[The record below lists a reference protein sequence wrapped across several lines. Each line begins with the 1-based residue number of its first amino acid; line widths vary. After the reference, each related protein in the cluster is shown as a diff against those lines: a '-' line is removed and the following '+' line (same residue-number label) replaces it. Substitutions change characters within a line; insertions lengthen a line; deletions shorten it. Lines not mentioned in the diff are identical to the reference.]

1 MFRLSLQG
9 FFTKRNLNMSEKWF
23 AIANPQAGSGKSKEL
38 LSFVTRELKR
48 NKIDFLLNLTTISG
62 DEIKLVKK
70 ATSLGYRKIL
80 CIGGDGTLQ
89 KVIAGIQIQKNISKE
104 NVLFGL
110 VPLGT
115 GNDWAKS
122 RGISLKISESISL
135 LKSGKRKTQ
144 DVGVANIKTSEKE
157 IKRYFITY
165 SGVGFDSF
173 MLKKIHKYKWLG
185 KLSYLFCAIMN
196 FMNYKNIEVEIKT
209 DNAKIN
215 SKVFLLGVG
224 LCKFTG
230 GGMQLI
236 KTPAG
241 NNGRLNMTIAQDLR
255 KTEIIKIFFSLFN
268 GGVFSKRKVLTMTSE
283 KILIVAKNTV
293 LTCQGDGEIF
303 GDGKVSYSIVKKGL
317 HYIC

>member
-1 MFRLSLQG
+1 MH
-9 FFTKRNLNMSEKWF
+9 NKWF
-23 AIANPQAGSGKSKEL
+23 AIANPKSRTGKSEGL
-38 LSFVTRELKR
+38 LNRVEALLIK
-48 NKIDFLLNLTTISG
+48 NQIDFELHKTSVSG
-62 DEIKLVKK
+62 DEIMLVEK

-80 CIGGDGTLQ
+80 CIGGDGTIQ
-89 KVIAGIQIQKNISKE
+89 KIVAGIQIQKNIPKE
-104 NVLFGL
+104 NILFGL

-122 RGISLKISESISL
+122 KGISLKISESIPFL
-135 LKSGKRKTQ
+135 NSGKIKTQ
-144 DVGVANIKTSEKE
+144 DVGLANIKANEKE

-173 MLKKIHKYKWLG
+173 MLKKIHGYKWLG
-185 KLSYLFCAIMN
+185 KFSYLFCALMN
-196 FMNYKNIEVEIKT
+196 FMNYKNIEVEIET
-209 DNAKIN
+209 DEAKIN

-241 NNGRLNMTIAQDLR
+241 TSGQLNMTIAQDLS

-268 GGVFSKRKVLTMTSE
+268 GGVFKKRKILTLSSE

-303 GDGKVSYSIVKKGL
+303 GAGKVSYSVVKKGL
-317 HYIC
+317 RYIS

>member
-1 MFRLSLQG
+1 MH
-9 FFTKRNLNMSEKWF
+9 NKWF
-23 AIANPQAGSGKSKEL
+23 AIANPKSRAGKSEGL
-38 LSFVTRELKR
+38 LNRVEALLIK
-48 NKIDFLLNLTTISG
+48 NQIDFELHKTSVAG
-62 DEIKLVKK
+62 DEIMLVEK

-80 CIGGDGTLQ
+80 CIGGDGTIQ
-89 KVIAGIQIQKNISKE
+89 KIVAGIQIQKNIPKE

-122 RGISLKISESISL
+122 KGISLKISESIPFL
-135 LKSGKRKTQ
+135 NSGKIKAQ
-144 DVGVANIKTSEKE
+144 DVGLANIKAGEKE

-173 MLKKIHKYKWLG
+173 MLKKIQSYKWLG
-185 KLSYLFCAIMN
+185 KFSYLFCALMN
-196 FMNYKNIEVEIKT
+196 FMNYKNIEVEIET
-209 DNAKIN
+209 DDAKIN
-215 SKVFLLGVG
+215 SRVFLLGVG

-241 NNGRLNMTIAQDLR
+241 ANGQLNMTIAQDLS
-255 KTEIIKIFFSLFN
+255 KMEIIKIFFSLFN
-268 GGVFSKRKVLTMTSE
+268 GGVFKKRKILTLSSE

-303 GDGKVSYSIVKKGL
+303 GAGKVSYSVVKKGL
-317 HYIC
+317 RYIS

>member
-1 MFRLSLQG
+1 MH
-9 FFTKRNLNMSEKWF
+9 NKWF
-23 AIANPQAGSGKSKEL
+23 AIANPKSRAGKSEGL
-38 LSFVTRELKR
+38 LNRVEALLIK
-48 NKIDFLLNLTTISG
+48 NQIDFELHKTSVAG
-62 DEIKLVKK
+62 DEIMLVEK

-80 CIGGDGTLQ
+80 CIGGDGTIQ
-89 KVIAGIQIQKNISKE
+89 KIVAGIQIQKNIPKE
-104 NVLFGL
+104 NILFGL

-122 RGISLKISESISL
+122 KGISLKISESIPFL
-135 LKSGKRKTQ
+135 NSGKIKTQ
-144 DVGVANIKTSEKE
+144 DVGLANIKANEKE

-173 MLKKIHKYKWLG
+173 MLKKIQSYKWLG
-185 KLSYLFCAIMN
+185 KFSYLFCALMN
-196 FMNYKNIEVEIKT
+196 FMNYKNIEVEIET
-209 DNAKIN
+209 DDAKIN
-215 SKVFLLGVG
+215 SRVFLLGVG

-241 NNGRLNMTIAQDLR
+241 ANGQLNMTIAQDLS
-255 KTEIIKIFFSLFN
+255 KMEIIKIFFSLFN
-268 GGVFSKRKVLTMTSE
+268 GGVFKKRKILTLSSE

-303 GDGKVSYSIVKKGL
+303 GAGKVSYSVVKKGL
-317 HYIC
+317 RYIS

>member
-1 MFRLSLQG
+1 MH
-9 FFTKRNLNMSEKWF
+9 NKWF
-23 AIANPQAGSGKSKEL
+23 AIANPKSGAGKSE
-38 LSFVTRELKR
+38 S
-48 NKIDFLLNLTTISG
+48 LLNRVEAELSKNQIEFELHKTSVSG
-62 DEIKLVKK
+62 DEIMLVKK

-80 CIGGDGTLQ
+80 CIGGDGTIQ
-89 KVIAGIQIQKNISKE
+89 KIVAGIQIQKNIPKE

-122 RGISLKISESISL
+122 KGISLKISESIPFL
-135 LKSGKRKTQ
+135 NSGKIKTQ
-144 DVGVANIKTSEKE
+144 DVGLANIKANEKE

-173 MLKKIHKYKWLG
+173 MLKKIQSYKWLG
-185 KLSYLFCAIMN
+185 KFSYLFCALMN
-196 FMNYKNIEVEIKT
+196 FMNYKNIEVEIEA
-209 DNAKIN
+209 DDAKIN

-241 NNGRLNMTIAQDLR
+241 SSGQLNMTIAQDLN

-268 GGVFSKRKVLTMTSE
+268 GGVFKKRKILTLSSE

-303 GDGKVSYSIVKKGL
+303 GAGKVSYSVVKKGL
-317 HYIC
+317 HYIS

>member
-1 MFRLSLQG
+1 MH
-9 FFTKRNLNMSEKWF
+9 NKWF
-23 AIANPQAGSGKSKEL
+23 AIANPKSRAGKSEGL
-38 LSFVTRELKR
+38 LNRVEALLIK
-48 NKIDFLLNLTTISG
+48 NQIDFELHKTSVAG
-62 DEIKLVKK
+62 DEIMLVEK

-80 CIGGDGTLQ
+80 CIGGDGTIQ
-89 KVIAGIQIQKNISKE
+89 KIVAGIQIQKNIPKE
-104 NVLFGL
+104 NILFGL

-122 RGISLKISESISL
+122 KGISLKISESIPFL
-135 LKSGKRKTQ
+135 NSGKIKAQ
-144 DVGVANIKTSEKE
+144 DVGLANIKAGEKE

-173 MLKKIHKYKWLG
+173 MLKKIQSYKWLG
-185 KLSYLFCAIMN
+185 KFSYLFCALMN
-196 FMNYKNIEVEIKT
+196 FMNYKNIEVEIET
-209 DNAKIN
+209 DDAKIN
-215 SKVFLLGVG
+215 SRVFLLGVG

-241 NNGRLNMTIAQDLR
+241 ANGQLNMTIAQDLS
-255 KTEIIKIFFSLFN
+255 KMEIIKIFFSLFN
-268 GGVFSKRKVLTMTSE
+268 GGVFKKHKILTLSSE

-303 GDGKVSYSIVKKGL
+303 GAGKVSYSVVKKGL
-317 HYIC
+317 RYIS

>member
-1 MFRLSLQG
+1 MH
-9 FFTKRNLNMSEKWF
+9 NKWF
-23 AIANPQAGSGKSKEL
+23 AIANPKSGAGKSE
-38 LSFVTRELKR
+38 S
-48 NKIDFLLNLTTISG
+48 LLNRVEAELSKNQIEFELHKTSVSG
-62 DEIKLVKK
+62 DEIMLVKK

-80 CIGGDGTLQ
+80 CIGGDGTIQ
-89 KVIAGIQIQKNISKE
+89 KIVAGIQIQKNIPKE
-104 NVLFGL
+104 NILFGL

-122 RGISLKISESISL
+122 KGISLKISESIPFL
-135 LKSGKRKTQ
+135 NSGKIKTQ
-144 DVGVANIKTSEKE
+144 DVGLANIKAGEKE

-173 MLKKIHKYKWLG
+173 MLKKIQSYKWLG
-185 KLSYLFCAIMN
+185 KFSYLFCALMN
-196 FMNYKNIEVEIKT
+196 FMNYKNIEVEIET
-209 DNAKIN
+209 DDAKIN

-241 NNGRLNMTIAQDLR
+241 SSGQLNMTIAQDLS

-268 GGVFSKRKVLTMTSE
+268 GDVFKKRKILTLSSE

-293 LTCQGDGEIF
+293 LTCQGDGEVF
-303 GDGKVSYSIVKKGL
+303 GAGKVSYSVVKKGL
-317 HYIC
+317 RYIS

>member
-1 MFRLSLQG
+1 MH
-9 FFTKRNLNMSEKWF
+9 NKWF
-23 AIANPQAGSGKSKEL
+23 AIANPKSRAGKSEGL
-38 LSFVTRELKR
+38 LNRVEALLIK
-48 NKIDFLLNLTTISG
+48 NQIDFELHKTSVAG
-62 DEIKLVKK
+62 DEIMLVEK

-80 CIGGDGTLQ
+80 CIGGDGTIQ
-89 KVIAGIQIQKNISKE
+89 KIVAGIQIQKNIPKE
-104 NVLFGL
+104 NILFGL

-115 GNDWAKS
+115 GNDWANSK
-122 RGISLKISESISL
+122 GISLKISESIPFL
-135 LKSGKRKTQ
+135 NSGKIKAQ
-144 DVGVANIKTSEKE
+144 DVGLANIKANEKE

-173 MLKKIHKYKWLG
+173 MLKKIQSYKWLG
-185 KLSYLFCAIMN
+185 KFSYLFCALMN
-196 FMNYKNIEVEIKT
+196 FMNYKNIEVEIET
-209 DNAKIN
+209 DDAKIN
-215 SKVFLLGVG
+215 SRVFLLGVG

-241 NNGRLNMTIAQDLR
+241 ANGPLNMTIAQDLS

-268 GGVFSKRKVLTMTSE
+268 GGVFKKRKILTLSSE

-303 GDGKVSYSIVKKGL
+303 GAGKVSYSVVKKGL
-317 HYIC
+317 RYIS

>member
-1 MFRLSLQG
+1 MH
-9 FFTKRNLNMSEKWF
+9 NKWF
-23 AIANPQAGSGKSKEL
+23 AIANPKSRSGKSKGLLNRVEAEL
-38 LSFVTRELKR
+38 SK
-48 NKIDFLLNLTTISG
+48 NQIDFELHKTSVSG
-62 DEIKLVKK
+62 DEIMLVEK

-80 CIGGDGTLQ
+80 CVGGDGTIQ
-89 KVIAGIQIQKNISKE
+89 KIVAGIQIQKNIPKE
-104 NVLFGL
+104 NILFGL

-122 RGISLKISESISL
+122 KGISLKISDSIPFL
-135 LKSGKRKTQ
+135 NSGKIKTQ
-144 DVGVANIKTSEKE
+144 DVGLANIKAGEKE

-173 MLKKIHKYKWLG
+173 MLKKIHGYKWLG
-185 KLSYLFCAIMN
+185 KFSYLFCALMN
-196 FMNYKNIEVEIKT
+196 FMNYKNIEVEIET
-209 DNAKIN
+209 DDAKIN

-241 NNGRLNMTIAQDLR
+241 TSGQLNMTIAQDLS

-268 GGVFSKRKVLTMTSE
+268 GDVFKKRKILTLSSE

-303 GDGKVSYSIVKKGL
+303 GAGKVSYSVIKKGL
-317 HYIC
+317 RYIS

>member
-1 MFRLSLQG
+1 MH
-9 FFTKRNLNMSEKWF
+9 NKWF
-23 AIANPQAGSGKSKEL
+23 AIANPKSRAGKSEGL
-38 LSFVTRELKR
+38 LNRVEALLIK
-48 NKIDFLLNLTTISG
+48 NQIDFELHKTSVAG
-62 DEIKLVKK
+62 DEIMLVEK

-80 CIGGDGTLQ
+80 CIGGDGTIQ
-89 KVIAGIQIQKNISKE
+89 KIVAGIQIQKNIPKE
-104 NVLFGL
+104 NILFGL

-122 RGISLKISESISL
+122 KGISLKISESIPFL
-135 LKSGKRKTQ
+135 NSGKIKAQ
-144 DVGVANIKTSEKE
+144 DVGLANIKAGEKE

-173 MLKKIHKYKWLG
+173 MLKKIQSYKWLG
-185 KLSYLFCAIMN
+185 KFSYLFCALMN
-196 FMNYKNIEVEIKT
+196 FMNYKNIEVEIET
-209 DNAKIN
+209 DDAKIN

-241 NNGRLNMTIAQDLR
+241 ANGQLNMTIAQDLS
-255 KTEIIKIFFSLFN
+255 KMEIIKIFFSLFN
-268 GGVFSKRKVLTMTSE
+268 GGVFKKRKVLTLSSE

-303 GDGKVSYSIVKKGL
+303 GAGKVSYSVVKKGL
-317 HYIC
+317 RYIS

>member
-1 MFRLSLQG
+1 
-9 FFTKRNLNMSEKWF
+9 
-23 AIANPQAGSGKSKEL
+23 
-38 LSFVTRELKR
+38 
-48 NKIDFLLNLTTISG
+48 
-62 DEIKLVKK
+62 
-70 ATSLGYRKIL
+70 
-80 CIGGDGTLQ
+80 
-89 KVIAGIQIQKNISKE
+89 
-104 NVLFGL
+104 
-110 VPLGT
+110 
-115 GNDWAKS
+115 
-122 RGISLKISESISL
+122 
-135 LKSGKRKTQ
+135 
-144 DVGVANIKTSEKE
+144 
-157 IKRYFITY
+157 
-165 SGVGFDSF
+165 
-173 MLKKIHKYKWLG
+173 
-185 KLSYLFCAIMN
+185 
-196 FMNYKNIEVEIKT
+196 MNYKNIEVEIKT

-303 GDGKVSYSIVKKGL
+303 GDGKVSYSVVKKGL

>member
-1 MFRLSLQG
+1 MH
-9 FFTKRNLNMSEKWF
+9 NKWF
-23 AIANPQAGSGKSKEL
+23 AIANPKSRAGKSEGFLNRVEAL
-38 LSFVTRELKR
+38 LIK
-48 NKIDFLLNLTTISG
+48 NQIDFELHKTSVSG
-62 DEIKLVKK
+62 EEIMLVKK

-80 CIGGDGTLQ
+80 CIGGDGTIQ
-89 KVIAGIQIQKNISKE
+89 KIVAGIQIQKNIPKE

-122 RGISLKISESISL
+122 KGISLKISESIPFL
-135 LKSGKRKTQ
+135 NLGKIKTQ
-144 DVGVANIKTSEKE
+144 DVGLANIKTSEKE

-173 MLKKIHKYKWLG
+173 MLKKIQSYKWLG
-185 KLSYLFCAIMN
+185 KFSYLFCALMN
-196 FMNYKNIEVEIKT
+196 FMNYKNIEVEIET
-209 DNAKIN
+209 DDAKIN

-241 NNGRLNMTIAQDLR
+241 SSGQLNMTVAQDLS

-268 GGVFSKRKVLTMTSE
+268 GGVFKKRKILTLSSK

-303 GDGKVSYSIVKKGL
+303 GAGKVDYSVVKKGL
-317 HYIC
+317 RYIS

>member
-1 MFRLSLQG
+1 MH
-9 FFTKRNLNMSEKWF
+9 NKWF
-23 AIANPQAGSGKSKEL
+23 AIANPKSRAGKSEGLLNRVEAEL
-38 LSFVTRELKR
+38 SK
-48 NKIDFLLNLTTISG
+48 NQIDFELHKTSVAG
-62 DEIKLVKK
+62 DEIMLVEK

-80 CIGGDGTLQ
+80 CIGGDGTIQ
-89 KVIAGIQIQKNISKE
+89 KIVAGIQIQKNIPKE
-104 NVLFGL
+104 NILFGL

-122 RGISLKISESISL
+122 KGISLKISESIPFL
-135 LKSGKRKTQ
+135 NSGKIKAQ
-144 DVGVANIKTSEKE
+144 DVGLANIKAGEKE

-173 MLKKIHKYKWLG
+173 MLKKIQSYKWLG
-185 KLSYLFCAIMN
+185 KFSYLFCALMN
-196 FMNYKNIEVEIKT
+196 FMNYKNIEVEIET
-209 DNAKIN
+209 DDAKI
-215 SKVFLLGVG
+215 SSRVFLLGVG

-241 NNGRLNMTIAQDLR
+241 SSGQLNMTIAQDLS

-268 GGVFSKRKVLTMTSE
+268 GGVFKKRKILTLSSE

-303 GDGKVSYSIVKKGL
+303 GAGKVSYSVVKKGL
-317 HYIC
+317 RYIS

>member
-1 MFRLSLQG
+1 MH
-9 FFTKRNLNMSEKWF
+9 NKWF
-23 AIANPQAGSGKSKEL
+23 AIANPKSRAGKSEGL
-38 LSFVTRELKR
+38 LNRVEALLIK
-48 NKIDFLLNLTTISG
+48 NQIDFELHKTSVAG
-62 DEIKLVKK
+62 DEIMLVEK

-80 CIGGDGTLQ
+80 CIGGDGTIQ
-89 KVIAGIQIQKNISKE
+89 KIVAGIQIQKNIPKE

-122 RGISLKISESISL
+122 KGISLKISESIPFL
-135 LKSGKRKTQ
+135 NSGKIKTQ
-144 DVGVANIKTSEKE
+144 DVGLANIKANEKE

-173 MLKKIHKYKWLG
+173 MLKKIQSYKWLG
-185 KLSYLFCAIMN
+185 KFSYLFCALMN
-196 FMNYKNIEVEIKT
+196 FMNYKNIEVEIET
-209 DNAKIN
+209 DDAKIN

-241 NNGRLNMTIAQDLR
+241 SSGQLNMTIAQDLS

-268 GGVFSKRKVLTMTSE
+268 GGVFKKRKILTLSSE

-303 GDGKVSYSIVKKGL
+303 GAGKVSYSVVKKGL
-317 HYIC
+317 RYIS

>member
-1 MFRLSLQG
+1 MH
-9 FFTKRNLNMSEKWF
+9 NKWF
-23 AIANPQAGSGKSKEL
+23 AIANPKSRAGKSEGL
-38 LSFVTRELKR
+38 LNRVEALLIK
-48 NKIDFLLNLTTISG
+48 NQIDFELHKTSVSG
-62 DEIKLVKK
+62 EEIMLVKK

-80 CIGGDGTLQ
+80 CIGGDGTIQ
-89 KVIAGIQIQKNISKE
+89 KIVAGIQIQKNIPKE
-104 NVLFGL
+104 NILFGL

-122 RGISLKISESISL
+122 KGISLKISESIPFL
-135 LKSGKRKTQ
+135 NSGKIKAQ
-144 DVGVANIKTSEKE
+144 DVGLANIKAGEKE

-173 MLKKIHKYKWLG
+173 MLKRIQSYKWLG
-185 KLSYLFCAIMN
+185 KFSYLFCALMN
-196 FMNYKNIEVEIKT
+196 FMNYKNIEVEIET
-209 DNAKIN
+209 DDAKIN

-241 NNGRLNMTIAQDLR
+241 SSGQLNMTVAQDLS

-268 GGVFSKRKVLTMTSE
+268 GGVFKKRKILTLSSK

-303 GDGKVSYSIVKKGL
+303 GAGKVDYSVVKKGL
-317 HYIC
+317 RYIS

>member
-1 MFRLSLQG
+1 MH
-9 FFTKRNLNMSEKWF
+9 NKWF
-23 AIANPQAGSGKSKEL
+23 AIANPKSRSGKSKGFLNRVEAEL
-38 LSFVTRELKR
+38 SK
-48 NKIDFLLNLTTISG
+48 NQIDFELHKTSVSG
-62 DEIKLVKK
+62 DEIMLVEK

-80 CIGGDGTLQ
+80 CIGGDGTIQ
-89 KVIAGIQIQKNISKE
+89 KIVAGIQIQKNIPKE
-104 NVLFGL
+104 NILFGL

-122 RGISLKISESISL
+122 KGISLKISESIPFL
-135 LKSGKRKTQ
+135 NSGKIKTQ
-144 DVGVANIKTSEKE
+144 DVGVADIKASEKE
-157 IKRYFITY
+157 IKRYFVTY

-173 MLKKIHKYKWLG
+173 MLNKIHSYKWLG
-185 KLSYLFCAIMN
+185 KFSYLFCALMN
-196 FMNYKNIEVEIKT
+196 FMNYKNIEVEIET
-209 DNAKIN
+209 DDAKIN

-241 NNGRLNMTIAQDLR
+241 TSGQLNMTIAQDLS

-268 GGVFSKRKVLTMTSE
+268 GGVFKKRKVLTLSSE

-303 GDGKVSYSIVKKGL
+303 GAGKVSYSVVKKGL
-317 HYIC
+317 RYIS

>member
-1 MFRLSLQG
+1 MH
-9 FFTKRNLNMSEKWF
+9 NKWF
-23 AIANPQAGSGKSKEL
+23 AIANPKSGAGKSESL
-38 LSFVTRELKR
+38 LNRVEAVLIK
-48 NKIDFLLNLTTISG
+48 NQIDFELHKTSVAG
-62 DEIKLVKK
+62 DEIMLVEK

-80 CIGGDGTLQ
+80 CIGGDGTIQ
-89 KVIAGIQIQKNISKE
+89 KIVAGIQIQKNIPKE

-122 RGISLKISESISL
+122 KGISLKISESIPFL
-135 LKSGKRKTQ
+135 NSGKIKTQ
-144 DVGVANIKTSEKE
+144 DVGLANIKAGEKE

-173 MLKKIHKYKWLG
+173 MLKKIQSYKWLG
-185 KLSYLFCAIMN
+185 KFSYLFCALMN
-196 FMNYKNIEVEIKT
+196 FMNYKNIEVEIET
-209 DNAKIN
+209 DDAKIN
-215 SKVFLLGVG
+215 SRVFLLGVG

-241 NNGRLNMTIAQDLR
+241 ANGQLNMTIAQDLS
-255 KTEIIKIFFSLFN
+255 KMEIIKIFFSLFN
-268 GGVFSKRKVLTMTSE
+268 GGVFKKRKILTLSSE

-303 GDGKVSYSIVKKGL
+303 GAGKVSYSVVKKGL
-317 HYIC
+317 HYIS

>member
-1 MFRLSLQG
+1 MH
-9 FFTKRNLNMSEKWF
+9 NKWF
-23 AIANPQAGSGKSKEL
+23 AIANPKSRSGKSEGL
-38 LSFVTRELKR
+38 LKR
-48 NKIDFLLNLTTISG
+48 VEAVLIKNQIDFELHKTSVSG
-62 DEIKLVKK
+62 DEIMLVEK

-80 CIGGDGTLQ
+80 CIGGDGTIQ
-89 KVIAGIQIQKNISKE
+89 KIVAGIQIQKNIPKE
-104 NVLFGL
+104 NILFGL

-122 RGISLKISESISL
+122 KGISLKISESIPFL
-135 LKSGKRKTQ
+135 NSGKIKTQ
-144 DVGVANIKTSEKE
+144 DVGLANIKANEKE

-173 MLKKIHKYKWLG
+173 MLKKIHGYKWLG
-185 KLSYLFCAIMN
+185 KFSYLFCALMN
-196 FMNYKNIEVEIKT
+196 FMNYKNIEVEIET
-209 DNAKIN
+209 DDAKIN

-241 NNGRLNMTIAQDLR
+241 TSGQLNMTIAQDLS

-268 GGVFSKRKVLTMTSE
+268 GGVFKKRKILTLSSE

-303 GDGKVSYSIVKKGL
+303 GAGKVSYSVVKKGL
-317 HYIC
+317 RYIS

>member
-1 MFRLSLQG
+1 MH
-9 FFTKRNLNMSEKWF
+9 NKWF
-23 AIANPQAGSGKSKEL
+23 AIANPKSRAGKSEGL
-38 LSFVTRELKR
+38 LNRVEALLIK
-48 NKIDFLLNLTTISG
+48 NQIDFELHKTSVAG
-62 DEIKLVKK
+62 DEIMLVEK

-80 CIGGDGTLQ
+80 CIGGDGTIQ
-89 KVIAGIQIQKNISKE
+89 KIVAGIQIQKNIPKE
-104 NVLFGL
+104 NILFGL

-122 RGISLKISESISL
+122 KGISLKISESIPFL
-135 LKSGKRKTQ
+135 NSGKIKAQ
-144 DVGVANIKTSEKE
+144 DVGLANIKAGEKE

-173 MLKKIHKYKWLG
+173 MLKKIQSYKWLG
-185 KLSYLFCAIMN
+185 KFSYLFCALMN
-196 FMNYKNIEVEIKT
+196 FMNYKNIEVEIET
-209 DNAKIN
+209 DDAKIN

-241 NNGRLNMTIAQDLR
+241 SSGQLNMTIAQDLS

-268 GGVFSKRKVLTMTSE
+268 GGVFKKRKILTLSSE

-303 GDGKVSYSIVKKGL
+303 GAGKVSYSVVKKGL
-317 HYIC
+317 RYIS

>member
-1 MFRLSLQG
+1 MH
-9 FFTKRNLNMSEKWF
+9 NKWF
-23 AIANPQAGSGKSKEL
+23 AIANPKSRAGKSEG
-38 LSFVTRELKR
+38 
-48 NKIDFLLNLTTISG
+48 LLNRVEALLIKNHINFELHKTSVAG
-62 DEIKLVKK
+62 DEIMLVEK

-80 CIGGDGTLQ
+80 CIGGDGTVQ
-89 KVIAGIQIQKNISKE
+89 KIVAGIQIQKNIPKE
-104 NVLFGL
+104 NILFGL

-122 RGISLKISESISL
+122 KGISLKISESIPFL
-135 LKSGKRKTQ
+135 NSGKIKAQ
-144 DVGVANIKTSEKE
+144 DVGLANIKAGEKE

-173 MLKKIHKYKWLG
+173 MLKKIQSYKWLG
-185 KLSYLFCAIMN
+185 KFSYLFCALMN
-196 FMNYKNIEVEIKT
+196 FMNYKNIEVEIET
-209 DNAKIN
+209 DDAKIN
-215 SKVFLLGVG
+215 SRVFLLGVG

-241 NNGRLNMTIAQDLR
+241 ANGQLNMTIAQDLS
-255 KTEIIKIFFSLFN
+255 KMEIIKIFFSLFN
-268 GGVFSKRKVLTMTSE
+268 GGVFKKRKILTLSSE

-303 GDGKVSYSIVKKGL
+303 GAGKVSYSVVKKGL
-317 HYIC
+317 RYIS

>member
-1 MFRLSLQG
+1 MH
-9 FFTKRNLNMSEKWF
+9 NKWF
-23 AIANPQAGSGKSKEL
+23 AIANPKSGAGKSE
-38 LSFVTRELKR
+38 S
-48 NKIDFLLNLTTISG
+48 LLNRVEAELSKNQIEFELHKTSVSG
-62 DEIKLVKK
+62 DEIMLVKK

-80 CIGGDGTLQ
+80 CIGGDGTIQ
-89 KVIAGIQIQKNISKE
+89 KIVAGIQIQKNIPKE
-104 NVLFGL
+104 NILFGL

-122 RGISLKISESISL
+122 KGISLKISESIPFL
-135 LKSGKRKTQ
+135 NSGKIKAQ
-144 DVGVANIKTSEKE
+144 DVGLANIKAGEKE

-173 MLKKIHKYKWLG
+173 MLKKIQSYKWLG
-185 KLSYLFCAIMN
+185 KFSYLFCALMN
-196 FMNYKNIEVEIKT
+196 FMNYKNIEVEIET
-209 DNAKIN
+209 DDAKI
-215 SKVFLLGVG
+215 SSRVFLLGVG

-241 NNGRLNMTIAQDLR
+241 ANGQLNMTIAQDLS
-255 KTEIIKIFFSLFN
+255 KMEIIKIFFSLFN
-268 GGVFSKRKVLTMTSE
+268 GGVFKKRKILTLSSE

-303 GDGKVSYSIVKKGL
+303 GAGKVSYSVVKKGL
-317 HYIC
+317 RYIS

>member
-1 MFRLSLQG
+1 MHD
-9 FFTKRNLNMSEKWF
+9 KWF
-23 AIANPQAGSGKSKEL
+23 AIANPKSGAGKSESL
-38 LSFVTRELKR
+38 LNRVEALLIK
-48 NKIDFLLNLTTISG
+48 NQIDFELHKTSVAG
-62 DEIKLVKK
+62 DEIMLVEK

-80 CIGGDGTLQ
+80 CIGGDGTIQ
-89 KVIAGIQIQKNISKE
+89 KIVAGIQIQKNIPKE
-104 NVLFGL
+104 NILFGL

-122 RGISLKISESISL
+122 KGISLKISESIPFL
-135 LKSGKRKTQ
+135 NSGKIKAQ
-144 DVGVANIKTSEKE
+144 DVGLANIKAGEKE

-173 MLKKIHKYKWLG
+173 MLKKIQSYKWLG
-185 KLSYLFCAIMN
+185 KFSYLFCALMN
-196 FMNYKNIEVEIKT
+196 FMNYKNIEVEIET
-209 DNAKIN
+209 DDAKIN
-215 SKVFLLGVG
+215 SRVFLLGVG

-241 NNGRLNMTIAQDLR
+241 ANGQLNMTIAQDLS
-255 KTEIIKIFFSLFN
+255 KMEIIKIFFSLFN
-268 GGVFSKRKVLTMTSE
+268 GGVFKKRKILTLSSE

-303 GDGKVSYSIVKKGL
+303 GAGKVSYSVVKKGL
-317 HYIC
+317 RYIS

>member
-1 MFRLSLQG
+1 MH
-9 FFTKRNLNMSEKWF
+9 NKWF
-23 AIANPQAGSGKSKEL
+23 AIANPKSGAGKSE
-38 LSFVTRELKR
+38 S
-48 NKIDFLLNLTTISG
+48 LLNRVEAELSKNQIEFELHKTSVSG
-62 DEIKLVKK
+62 DEIMLVKK

-80 CIGGDGTLQ
+80 CIGGDGTIQ
-89 KVIAGIQIQKNISKE
+89 KIVAGIQIQKNIPKE

-122 RGISLKISESISL
+122 KGISLKISESIPFL
-135 LKSGKRKTQ
+135 NSGKIKTQ
-144 DVGVANIKTSEKE
+144 DVGLANIKANEKE

-173 MLKKIHKYKWLG
+173 MLKKIQSYKWLG
-185 KLSYLFCAIMN
+185 KFSYLFCALMN
-196 FMNYKNIEVEIKT
+196 FMNYKNIEVEIET
-209 DNAKIN
+209 DDAKIN
-215 SKVFLLGVG
+215 SRVFLLGVG

-241 NNGRLNMTIAQDLR
+241 ANGQLNMTIAQDLS
-255 KTEIIKIFFSLFN
+255 KMEIIKIFFSLFN
-268 GGVFSKRKVLTMTSE
+268 GGVFKKRKILTLSSE

-303 GDGKVSYSIVKKGL
+303 GAGKVSYSVVKKGL
-317 HYIC
+317 RYIS

>member
-1 MFRLSLQG
+1 MH
-9 FFTKRNLNMSEKWF
+9 NKWF
-23 AIANPQAGSGKSKEL
+23 AIANPKSRAGKSEGL
-38 LSFVTRELKR
+38 LNRVEALLIK
-48 NKIDFLLNLTTISG
+48 NQIDFELHKTSVAG
-62 DEIKLVKK
+62 DEIMLVEK

-80 CIGGDGTLQ
+80 CIGGDGTIQ
-89 KVIAGIQIQKNISKE
+89 KIVAGIQIQKNIPKE
-104 NVLFGL
+104 NILFGL

-122 RGISLKISESISL
+122 KGISLKISESIPFL
-135 LKSGKRKTQ
+135 NSGKIKAQ
-144 DVGVANIKTSEKE
+144 DVGLANIKAGEKE

-173 MLKKIHKYKWLG
+173 MLKKIQSYKWLG
-185 KLSYLFCAIMN
+185 KFSYLFCALMN
-196 FMNYKNIEVEIKT
+196 FMNYKNIEVEIET
-209 DNAKIN
+209 DDAKIN

-241 NNGRLNMTIAQDLR
+241 SSGQLNMTIAQDLN

-268 GGVFSKRKVLTMTSE
+268 GGVFKKRKILTLSSE

-303 GDGKVSYSIVKKGL
+303 GAGKVSYSVVKKGL
-317 HYIC
+317 RYIS

>member
-1 MFRLSLQG
+1 MH
-9 FFTKRNLNMSEKWF
+9 NKWF
-23 AIANPQAGSGKSKEL
+23 AIANPKSGAGKSE
-38 LSFVTRELKR
+38 S
-48 NKIDFLLNLTTISG
+48 LLNRVEAELSKNQIEFELHKTSVSG
-62 DEIKLVKK
+62 DEIMLVKK

-80 CIGGDGTLQ
+80 CIGGDGTIQ
-89 KVIAGIQIQKNISKE
+89 KIVAGIQIQKNIPKE

-122 RGISLKISESISL
+122 KGISLKISASIPFL
-135 LKSGKRKTQ
+135 NSGKIKTQ
-144 DVGVANIKTSEKE
+144 DVGLANIKAGEKE

-173 MLKKIHKYKWLG
+173 MLKKIQSYKWLG
-185 KLSYLFCAIMN
+185 KFSYLFCALMN
-196 FMNYKNIEVEIKT
+196 FMNYKNIEVEIET
-209 DNAKIN
+209 DDAKIN

-241 NNGRLNMTIAQDLR
+241 SSGQLNMTIAEDLS

-268 GGVFSKRKVLTMTSE
+268 GGVFKKRKILTLSSE

-303 GDGKVSYSIVKKGL
+303 GAGKVSYSVVKKGL
-317 HYIC
+317 HYIS

>member
-1 MFRLSLQG
+1 MH
-9 FFTKRNLNMSEKWF
+9 NKWF
-23 AIANPQAGSGKSKEL
+23 AIANPKSRAGKSEGL
-38 LSFVTRELKR
+38 LNRVEALLIK
-48 NKIDFLLNLTTISG
+48 NQIDFELHKTYVAG
-62 DEIKLVKK
+62 DEIMLVEK

-80 CIGGDGTLQ
+80 CIGGDGTIQ
-89 KVIAGIQIQKNISKE
+89 KIVAGIQIQKNIPKE
-104 NVLFGL
+104 NILFGL

-122 RGISLKISESISL
+122 KGISLKISESIPFL
-135 LKSGKRKTQ
+135 NSGKIKAQ
-144 DVGVANIKTSEKE
+144 DVGLANIKAGEKE

-173 MLKKIHKYKWLG
+173 MLKKIQSYKWLG
-185 KLSYLFCAIMN
+185 KFSYLFCALMN
-196 FMNYKNIEVEIKT
+196 FMNYKNIEVEIET
-209 DNAKIN
+209 DEAKIN

-241 NNGRLNMTIAQDLR
+241 TSGQLNMTIAQDLS
-255 KTEIIKIFFSLFN
+255 KMEIIKIFFSLFN
-268 GGVFSKRKVLTMTSE
+268 GGVFKKHKILTLSSK

-303 GDGKVSYSIVKKGL
+303 GAGKVSYSVVKKGL
-317 HYIC
+317 RYIS

>member
-1 MFRLSLQG
+1 MH
-9 FFTKRNLNMSEKWF
+9 NKWF
-23 AIANPQAGSGKSKEL
+23 AIANPKSRAGKSEGL
-38 LSFVTRELKR
+38 LNRVEALLIK
-48 NKIDFLLNLTTISG
+48 NQIDFELHKTSVAG
-62 DEIKLVKK
+62 DEIMFVEK

-80 CIGGDGTLQ
+80 CIGGDGTIQ
-89 KVIAGIQIQKNISKE
+89 KIVAGIQIQKNIPKE

-122 RGISLKISESISL
+122 KGISLKISESIPFL
-135 LKSGKRKTQ
+135 NSGKIKAQ
-144 DVGVANIKTSEKE
+144 DVGLANIKAGEKE

-173 MLKKIHKYKWLG
+173 MLKKIQSYKWLG
-185 KLSYLFCAIMN
+185 KFSYLFCALMN
-196 FMNYKNIEVEIKT
+196 FMNYKNIEVEIET
-209 DNAKIN
+209 DDAKIN
-215 SKVFLLGVG
+215 SRVFLLGVG

-241 NNGRLNMTIAQDLR
+241 ANGQLNMTIAQDLS
-255 KTEIIKIFFSLFN
+255 KMEIIKIFFSLFN
-268 GGVFSKRKVLTMTSE
+268 GGVFKKRKILTLSSE

-303 GDGKVSYSIVKKGL
+303 GAGKVSYSVVKKGL
-317 HYIC
+317 RYIS

>member
-1 MFRLSLQG
+1 MH
-9 FFTKRNLNMSEKWF
+9 NKWF
-23 AIANPQAGSGKSKEL
+23 AIANPKSRAGKSEGL
-38 LSFVTRELKR
+38 LNRVEALLIK
-48 NKIDFLLNLTTISG
+48 NQIDFELHKTSVAG
-62 DEIKLVKK
+62 DEIMLVEK

-80 CIGGDGTLQ
+80 CIGGDGTIQ
-89 KVIAGIQIQKNISKE
+89 KIVAGIQIQKNIPKE
-104 NVLFGL
+104 TILFGL

-122 RGISLKISESISL
+122 KGISLKISESIPFL
-135 LKSGKRKTQ
+135 NSGKIKAQ
-144 DVGVANIKTSEKE
+144 DVGLANIKAGEKE

-173 MLKKIHKYKWLG
+173 MLKKIQSYKWLG
-185 KLSYLFCAIMN
+185 KFSYLFCALMN
-196 FMNYKNIEVEIKT
+196 FMNYKNIEVEIET
-209 DNAKIN
+209 DDAKIN
-215 SKVFLLGVG
+215 SRVFLLGVG

-241 NNGRLNMTIAQDLR
+241 ANGQLNMTIAQDLS
-255 KTEIIKIFFSLFN
+255 KMEIIKIFFSLFN
-268 GGVFSKRKVLTMTSE
+268 GGVFKKRKILTLSSE

-303 GDGKVSYSIVKKGL
+303 GAGKVSYSVVKKGL
-317 HYIC
+317 RYIS

>member
-1 MFRLSLQG
+1 MH
-9 FFTKRNLNMSEKWF
+9 NKWF
-23 AIANPQAGSGKSKEL
+23 AIANPKSGAGKSE
-38 LSFVTRELKR
+38 S
-48 NKIDFLLNLTTISG
+48 LLNRVEAELSKNQIEFELHKTSVSG
-62 DEIKLVKK
+62 DEIMLVKK

-80 CIGGDGTLQ
+80 CIGGDGTIQ
-89 KVIAGIQIQKNISKE
+89 KIVAGIQIQKNIPKE

-122 RGISLKISESISL
+122 KGISLKISESIPFL
-135 LKSGKRKTQ
+135 NSGKIKTQ
-144 DVGVANIKTSEKE
+144 DVGLANIKANEKE

-173 MLKKIHKYKWLG
+173 MLKKIQSYKWLG
-185 KLSYLFCAIMN
+185 KFSYLFCALMN
-196 FMNYKNIEVEIKT
+196 FMNYKNIEVEIET
-209 DNAKIN
+209 DDAKIN

-241 NNGRLNMTIAQDLR
+241 SSGQLNMTIAQDLS

-268 GGVFSKRKVLTMTSE
+268 GGVFKKRKILTLSSE

-303 GDGKVSYSIVKKGL
+303 GAGKVSYSVVKKGL
-317 HYIC
+317 HYIS

>member
-1 MFRLSLQG
+1 MH
-9 FFTKRNLNMSEKWF
+9 NKWF
-23 AIANPQAGSGKSKEL
+23 AIANPKSRAGKSEGL
-38 LSFVTRELKR
+38 LNRVEALLIK
-48 NKIDFLLNLTTISG
+48 NQIDFELHKTSVAG
-62 DEIKLVKK
+62 DEIMLVEK

-80 CIGGDGTLQ
+80 CIGGDGTIQ
-89 KVIAGIQIQKNISKE
+89 KIVAGIQIQKNIPKE

-122 RGISLKISESISL
+122 KGISLKISESIPFL
-135 LKSGKRKTQ
+135 NSGKIKTQ
-144 DVGVANIKTSEKE
+144 DVGLANIKANEKE

-173 MLKKIHKYKWLG
+173 MLKKIQSYKWLG
-185 KLSYLFCAIMN
+185 KFSYLFCALMN
-196 FMNYKNIEVEIKT
+196 FMNYKNIEVEIET
-209 DNAKIN
+209 DDAKIN

-241 NNGRLNMTIAQDLR
+241 ASGQLNMTIAQDLS

-268 GGVFSKRKVLTMTSE
+268 GGVFKKRKILTLSSE

-303 GDGKVSYSIVKKGL
+303 GAGKVSYSVVKKGL
-317 HYIC
+317 RYIS

>member
-1 MFRLSLQG
+1 MH
-9 FFTKRNLNMSEKWF
+9 NKWF
-23 AIANPQAGSGKSKEL
+23 AIANPKSGAGKSE
-38 LSFVTRELKR
+38 S
-48 NKIDFLLNLTTISG
+48 LLNRVEAELSKNQIEFELHKTSVSG
-62 DEIKLVKK
+62 DEIMLVKK

-80 CIGGDGTLQ
+80 CIGGDGTIQ
-89 KVIAGIQIQKNISKE
+89 KIVAGIQIQKNIPKE
-104 NVLFGL
+104 NILFGL

-122 RGISLKISESISL
+122 KGISLKISESIPFL
-135 LKSGKRKTQ
+135 NSGKIKAQ
-144 DVGVANIKTSEKE
+144 DVGLANIKAGEKE

-173 MLKKIHKYKWLG
+173 MLKKIQSYKWLG
-185 KLSYLFCAIMN
+185 KFSYLFCALMN
-196 FMNYKNIEVEIKT
+196 FMNYKNIEVEIET
-209 DNAKIN
+209 DDAKIN
-215 SKVFLLGVG
+215 SRVFLLGVG

-241 NNGRLNMTIAQDLR
+241 ANGQLNMTIAQDLS
-255 KTEIIKIFFSLFN
+255 KMEIIKIFFSLFN
-268 GGVFSKRKVLTMTSE
+268 GGVFKKRKILTLSSE

-303 GDGKVSYSIVKKGL
+303 GAGKVSYSVVKKGL
-317 HYIC
+317 RYIS

>member
-1 MFRLSLQG
+1 MH
-9 FFTKRNLNMSEKWF
+9 NKWF
-23 AIANPQAGSGKSKEL
+23 AIANPKSGSGKSESL
-38 LSFVTRELKR
+38 LKR
-48 NKIDFLLNLTTISG
+48 VEAELSKNQIDFELHKTSVSG
-62 DEIKLVKK
+62 DEIMLVKK

-80 CIGGDGTLQ
+80 CIGGDGTIQ
-89 KVIAGIQIQKNISKE
+89 KIVAGIQIQKNIPKD
-104 NVLFGL
+104 NILFGL
-110 VPLGT
+110 VPVGT

-122 RGISLKISESISL
+122 KGISLKISESVPFL
-135 LKSGKRKTQ
+135 NSGKIKTQ
-144 DVGVANIKTSEKE
+144 DVGLANIKANEKE

-173 MLKKIHKYKWLG
+173 MLKRIHRYKWLG
-185 KLSYLFCAIMN
+185 KFSYLFCALMN
-196 FMNYKNIEVEIKT
+196 FLNYKNIEVEIET
-209 DNAKIN
+209 DDAKIN

-241 NNGRLNMTIAQDLR
+241 SSGELNMTIAQDLS

-268 GGVFSKRKVLTMTSE
+268 GGVFKKRKILTLSSKR
-283 KILIVAKNTV
+283 ILIVAKNTI

-303 GDGKVSYSIVKKGL
+303 GAGKVSYSVVKKGL
-317 HYIC
+317 RYIS

>member
-1 MFRLSLQG
+1 MH
-9 FFTKRNLNMSEKWF
+9 NKWF
-23 AIANPQAGSGKSKEL
+23 AIANPKSRAGKSEGL
-38 LSFVTRELKR
+38 LNRVEALLIK
-48 NKIDFLLNLTTISG
+48 NQIDFELHKTSVAG
-62 DEIKLVKK
+62 DEIMLVEK

-80 CIGGDGTLQ
+80 CIGGDGTIQ
-89 KVIAGIQIQKNISKE
+89 KIVAGIQIQKNIPKE
-104 NVLFGL
+104 NILFGL

-122 RGISLKISESISL
+122 KGISLKISESIPFL
-135 LKSGKRKTQ
+135 NSGKIKVQ
-144 DVGVANIKTSEKE
+144 DVGLANIKTSEKE

-173 MLKKIHKYKWLG
+173 MLKKIQSYKWLG
-185 KLSYLFCAIMN
+185 KFSYLFCALMN
-196 FMNYKNIEVEIKT
+196 FMNYKNIEVEIET
-209 DNAKIN
+209 DDAKIN
-215 SKVFLLGVG
+215 SRVFLLGVG

-241 NNGRLNMTIAQDLR
+241 TNGQLNMTIAQDLS
-255 KTEIIKIFFSLFN
+255 KMEIIKIFFSLFN
-268 GGVFSKRKVLTMTSE
+268 GGVFKKRKILTLSSE

-303 GDGKVSYSIVKKGL
+303 GAGKVSYSVVKKGL
-317 HYIC
+317 RYIS

>member
-1 MFRLSLQG
+1 MH
-9 FFTKRNLNMSEKWF
+9 NKWF
-23 AIANPQAGSGKSKEL
+23 AIANPKSRAGKSEEL
-38 LSFVTRELKR
+38 LNRVEALLIK
-48 NKIDFLLNLTTISG
+48 NQIDFELHKTSVSG
-62 DEIKLVKK
+62 DEIMLVEK

-80 CIGGDGTLQ
+80 CIGGDGTIQ
-89 KVIAGIQIQKNISKE
+89 KIVAGIQIQKNIPKE

-122 RGISLKISESISL
+122 KGISLKISESIPFL
-135 LKSGKRKTQ
+135 NSGKIKTQ
-144 DVGVANIKTSEKE
+144 DVGLANIKANEKE

-173 MLKKIHKYKWLG
+173 MLKKIHGYKWLG
-185 KLSYLFCAIMN
+185 KFSYLFCALMN
-196 FMNYKNIEVEIKT
+196 FMNYKNIEVEIET
-209 DNAKIN
+209 DEAKIN

-241 NNGRLNMTIAQDLR
+241 TSGQLNMTIAQDLS

-268 GGVFSKRKVLTMTSE
+268 GGVFKKRKILTLSSE

-303 GDGKVSYSIVKKGL
+303 GAGKVSYSVVKKGL
-317 HYIC
+317 RYIS

>member
-1 MFRLSLQG
+1 MH
-9 FFTKRNLNMSEKWF
+9 NKWF
-23 AIANPQAGSGKSKEL
+23 AIANPKSGAGKSE
-38 LSFVTRELKR
+38 S
-48 NKIDFLLNLTTISG
+48 LLNRVEAELSKNQIEFELHKTSVAG
-62 DEIKLVKK
+62 DEIMLVEK

-80 CIGGDGTLQ
+80 CIGGDGTIQ
-89 KVIAGIQIQKNISKE
+89 KIVAGIQIQKNIPKE
-104 NVLFGL
+104 NILFGL

-122 RGISLKISESISL
+122 KGISLKISESIPFL
-135 LKSGKRKTQ
+135 NSGKIKAQ
-144 DVGVANIKTSEKE
+144 DVGLANIKAGEKE

-173 MLKKIHKYKWLG
+173 MLKKIQSYKWLG
-185 KLSYLFCAIMN
+185 KFSYLFCALMN
-196 FMNYKNIEVEIKT
+196 FMNYKNIEVEIET
-209 DNAKIN
+209 DDAKIN
-215 SKVFLLGVG
+215 SRVFLLGVG

-241 NNGRLNMTIAQDLR
+241 ANGQLNMTIAQDLS
-255 KTEIIKIFFSLFN
+255 KMEIIKIFFSLFN
-268 GGVFSKRKVLTMTSE
+268 GGVFKKRKILTLSSE

-303 GDGKVSYSIVKKGL
+303 GAGKVSYSVVKKGL
-317 HYIC
+317 RYIS

>member
-1 MFRLSLQG
+1 MH
-9 FFTKRNLNMSEKWF
+9 NKWF
-23 AIANPQAGSGKSKEL
+23 AIANPKSGAGKSE
-38 LSFVTRELKR
+38 S
-48 NKIDFLLNLTTISG
+48 LLNRVEAELSKNQIEFELHKTSVSG
-62 DEIKLVKK
+62 DEIMLVKK

-80 CIGGDGTLQ
+80 CIGGDGTIQ
-89 KVIAGIQIQKNISKE
+89 KIVAGIQIQKNIPKE
-104 NVLFGL
+104 NILFGL

-122 RGISLKISESISL
+122 KGISLKISESIPFL
-135 LKSGKRKTQ
+135 NSGKIKAQ
-144 DVGVANIKTSEKE
+144 DVGLANIKAGEKE

-173 MLKKIHKYKWLG
+173 MLKKIQSYKWLG
-185 KLSYLFCAIMN
+185 KFSYLFCALMN
-196 FMNYKNIEVEIKT
+196 FMNYKNIEVEIET
-209 DNAKIN
+209 DDAKIN

-241 NNGRLNMTIAQDLR
+241 SSGQLNMTIAQDLS

-268 GGVFSKRKVLTMTSE
+268 GGVFKKRKILTLSSE

-303 GDGKVSYSIVKKGL
+303 GAGKVSYSVVKKGL
-317 HYIC
+317 RYIS